1 MQNKRLVNQN
11 MQKICKIKH
20 KEKKRLKI
28 IVQRIRSGETTLGSQ
43 LYVIGILEAKG
54 KSWRN
59 NEQKIFKSEENSKS
73 IDSRS

>member
-54 KSWRN
+54 KS
-59 NEQKIFKSEENSKS
+59 
-73 IDSRS
+73 